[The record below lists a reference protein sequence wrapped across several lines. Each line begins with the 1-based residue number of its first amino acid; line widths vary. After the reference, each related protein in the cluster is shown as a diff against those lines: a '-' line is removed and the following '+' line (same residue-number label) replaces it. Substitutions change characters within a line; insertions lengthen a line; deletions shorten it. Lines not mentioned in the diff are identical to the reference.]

1 MGISGVYN
9 TISTHPNALCN
20 LRSCASAR
28 TTRLILTLFFLLT
41 SWIFF
46 SLFASSSS
54 LSLSEDEEEEEEEE
68 DESES
73 ESELDEESSLLELLS
88 PLK

>member
-1 MGISGVYN
+1 MVYIILYQPIQMHYAISEVVFSKKHTFN
-9 TISTHPNALCN
+9 INFV
-20 LRSCASAR
+20 
-28 TTRLILTLFFLLT
+28 FFLPT

-68 DESES
+68 ESES